1 MEAERMRIAFI
12 SDAIYPY
19 NEGGKEKRIFEVTT
33 RLALKGYDIH
43 VYCMKWWEGLNNK
56 KENGVYLHAISKKYS
71 LYSGKRRSM
80 IQALIF
86 GLACLK
92 LIKEDFDI
100 AEVDHIPFF
109 PLFSLKIVCFLKKK
123 KIIAT
128 WHEAWG
134 KDYWQEYLGWRGIF
148 GYMIEKISVSIPN
161 EIISVSEYTTDK
173 LKNSLKCRKNIYT
186 IPNGN
191 DYEKIQKIIPA
202 QKKSDVIFA
211 GRLLSNK
218 NVDVLIKSI
227 QLVKERKPE
236 IKCLIVGDG
245 PEKKNMEILA
255 QKLNMENN
263 INFLGFLGN
272 HDDVYAIMKSSK
284 VFVLPSTREG
294 FGIVV
299 IEANAC
305 GLPVITVDH
314 RDNAAKD
321 LIEEGKN
328 GFICQLDN
336 ENIAKIIVMI
346 LENNLDQKMKNSC
359 MDIAKKY
366 SWDKSI
372 DKIEKVYLKWTNG

>member
-1 MEAERMRIAFI
+1 MRIAFI

-33 RLALKGYDIH
+33 RLACKGYDIH

-109 PLFSLKIVCFLKKK
+109 PLFSLKIICFLKKK

-173 LKNSLKCRKNIYT
+173 LKNNLKCKKNIYT

-305 GLPVITVDH
+305 GLPVITIDH
-314 RDNAAKD
+314 KDNAARD

-328 GFICQLDN
+328 GFICQLDK
-336 ENIAKIIVMI
+336 EKIAKIIVGI

-372 DKIEKVYLKWTNG
+372 DKIEKVYLKWTNR

>member
-33 RLALKGYDIH
+33 RLALKGYGIH

-173 LKNSLKCRKNIYT
+173 LKNSLKCKKNIYT